1 MCGRSSIRPGQSS
14 GAPGE
19 RRLQEQRLASVLNIP
34 AVELL
39 DALDLCNLT
48 LDKDKHNVVIDHM
61 DLIVWVQH
69 KGTAT

>member
-1 MCGRSSIRPGQSS
+1 MNLTK
-14 GAPGE
+14 A
-19 RRLQEQRLASVLNIP
+19 QEQRVVDLSTYCQRLASVLNIP

-48 LDKDKHNVVIDHM
+48 LDKDKHNVVNDHM

>member
-1 MCGRSSIRPGQSS
+1 MSLTK
-14 GAPGE
+14 A
-19 RRLQEQRLASVLNIP
+19 QEQRVVDLSTYCQRLASVLNIP

-69 KGTAT
+69 KGEAT